1 MGQKKA
7 EKIQRKLSKLHK
19 KSEFLRDKDNAIQ
32 TKIIKNEAALKYHL
46 VDDKNEIISEV
57 EYDLVEKKGK
67 KSKNQTQPA

>member
-19 KSEFLRDKDNAIQ
+19 KSELLRDKDNAIQ

-46 VDDKNEIISEV
+46 VDNNTEA
-57 EYDLVEKKGK
+57 EYSLAEKKGK
-67 KSKNQTQPA
+67 KSKNQTQPV